1 MSIDKDP
8 WIPTHW
14 LIGQYPD
21 GSVSSVRVRVTNTG
35 QLETCV
41 GQVDLDDYH
50 DHWRV
55 VPLDEWR
62 PSGDMQDDLQ
72 SAYARLRN
80 AAVEATAIDD
90 GIADT
95 IAEDIGAVRDTVAQL
110 ATQVVVL
117 EGQVRDTLAL
127 LHALRGPLQ
136 EEAQDYYGAT
146 DLAAIEVMRR
156 LGWM

>member
-1 MSIDKDP
+1 MSKAP
-8 WIPTHW
+8 WTPTHW

-35 QLETCV
+35 QIESCV

-50 DHWRV
+50 DHWKV

-62 PSGDMQDDLQ
+62 PAGDTQDDLQ
-72 SAYARLRN
+72 SAYAQLSGQ
-80 AAVEATAIDD
+80 ADSIGDD
-90 GIADT
+90 IGDDIADT

-110 ATQVVVL
+110 ATQVAVL